1 MSTPAAARDDAPADP
16 KAPGAPH
23 TPPTA
28 PVGLRAAPVAPIR
41 VAAGQATLVPLDVP
55 ANVATAARLVA
66 RAGDAGAALLVL
78 PELFLTGYDLPA
90 IVGQPRRY
98 PLRPDDPRLD
108 VLAAACAR
116 ARTAAVVGAATHDPG
131 RGTLHISAVVLG
143 RDGARLGR
151 YDKQHL
157 DPAELA
163 AGFTPGRAGCT
174 LALDGWRLGLGI
186 CWDASFPGHALAAGL
201 DGCQAYLVSAMF
213 DRGAGVRKRALL
225 CPARAWD
232 NAGYV
237 VVANHCAR
245 SGPYDGC
252 GGSGGWGPDG
262 RLLADAGLDDPGLAV
277 VPLEPAAVAEARA
290 GDLPLADPSV
300 DARPGPRDLITVD

>member
-1 MSTPAAARDDAPADP
+1 MSTPAAARIDAHSTPTTLVAQTDPAS
-16 KAPGAPH
+16 
-23 TPPTA
+23 
-28 PVGLRAAPVAPIR
+28 LRAVPVAPVR
-41 VAAGQATLVPLDVP
+41 VAAGQAGLAPLDVP

-90 IVGQPRRY
+90 IVGEPRRY
-98 PLRPDDPRLD
+98 PLGPDDPRLD

-116 ARTAAVVGAATHDPG
+116 ARTAVVVGAPVRDPE
-131 RGTLHISAVVLG
+131 RGTLHISVVVLG

-157 DPAELA
+157 DAAERA
-163 AGFTPGRAGCT
+163 AGFTPGAAGCT

-186 CWDASFPGHALAAGL
+186 CWDASFPGHALAAAL

-213 DRGAGVRKRALL
+213 DRGAGVRKRAVLG
-225 CPARAWD
+225 PARAFD

-262 RLLADAGLDDPGLAV
+262 GLLADAGLDDPGLAV
-277 VPLEPAAVAEARA
+277 VPLDPAAVARARA
-290 GDLPLADPSV
+290 GDLPLADPSL
-300 DARPGPRDLITVD
+300 DAQHGRPRELITVD